1 MLRKVR
7 IEDDG
12 TTRMLPGSV
21 VDINEFEEENRKVI
35 AEGGTP
41 ATGKRVLMSI
51 TKAALATDSFLSA
64 ASFMETTKVLT
75 DAAVKGSV
83 DNLAGL
89 KENIIMGKL
98 IPAGT
103 GISYYQDIDIDMN
116 LKNND
121 DMIFDDDISADE
133 ETDDIDDVDADE
145 FEAVISTNDSSE
157 SDEADSVADD
167 DKE

>member
-1 MLRKVR
+1 
-7 IEDDG
+7 
-12 TTRMLPGSV
+12 
-21 VDINEFEEENRKVI
+21 
-35 AEGGTP
+35 
-41 ATGKRVLMSI
+41 MSI

-133 ETDDIDDVDADE
+133 ETDDIDDEEAEE
-145 FEAVISTNDSSE
+145 FEAVVSTGDSNENDK
-157 SDEADSVADD
+157 ADSADD